1 MIDLLF
7 KLFQHFLKTSDDVK
21 CKNGRN
27 RKRTHS
33 DIEEAGAKESLTTPP
48 NTYTLLENSLANCI
62 NLLIESEVLENT
74 GMERFHL
81 EFMGIWDNCDAIRQI
96 RQLCRKFVTVYFTTY
111 VSIPQIR
118 KPLNWRN
125 LNTFYVFK
133 AQLQRTALN
142 GLIYIFNPKSTSKR
156 NMQTVKGIAQLA
168 VSILQNY
175 NGKGSQQ
182 TDAGSDPCTV
192 NQLVLKALSS
202 IIECNILKSELW
214 KEIRDESVNKNKN
227 TSSRKLPLT
236 QTM

>member
-1 MIDLLF
+1 MPSAKSVNCAVSLLPYI
-7 KLFQHFLKTSDDVK
+7 LRH
-21 CKNGRN
+21 
-27 RKRTHS
+27 
-33 DIEEAGAKESLTTPP
+33 
-48 NTYTLLENSLANCI
+48 TYL
-62 NLLIESEVLENT
+62 
-74 GMERFHL
+74 
-81 EFMGIWDNCDAIRQI
+81 
-96 RQLCRKFVTVYFTTY
+96 Y
-111 VSIPQIR
+111 QIR

-142 GLIYIFNPKSTSKR
+142 GLIYIFNLKSTSKR

-202 IIECNILKSELW
+202 IIECNSLKSELW
-214 KEIRDESVNKNKN
+214 KEIREESVNKNKN